1 MNPTPPTNITGITT
15 TASSS
20 TQQQQQ
26 SSMILDISGRSSSS
40 HPSLAS
46 LPPGA
51 SSTTTAAPAAVPGGV
66 GGGASGGNDGGR
78 EIPAAS
84 ETRPSTPPTI
94 SPADATKITDE
105 AVLEYLKSKGMGTA
119 VLELS
124 EKLKSIGGGG
134 LSTSTA
140 TDTNSSSSNNNSSS
154 AVVVIPSGSGP
165 SITINELNPDGTPK
179 DRLVLMKEKLEAED
193 EATRIQ
199 RTILTKSTGGGFGYD
214 RDAAAPIAQWGV
226 PDNVALLR
234 RASSEG
240 GEKTTT
246 GAGAGGES
254 DAAGS
259 TTTPAT
265 TPTPTISVRGSMGER
280 EAKAYLDAFVAVQL
294 WILSLPDDSDGTG
307 LPGWQPK
314 TVNVIARAKALIERG
329 GVSEQHPTNKAGTTS
344 SASVN
349 NSNPNEG
356 EEGTGSG
363 PTTSTINEGEQGTTE
378 GDTIEDVD
386 ATASNNQKASLA
398 VVISELMN
406 PAEPL
411 PDSGAFPI
419 PPSAKPELL
428 AVCFAL
434 LVYTYCE
441 LLEVGMETTAHVLRD
456 SFKPIY
462 EPLYG
467 EQYRD
472 LYHCLSTE
480 DMVKLN
486 THNSQHMEAL
496 AGLKTILVQ
505 IHQIQLKQEELS
517 QARINDPATQQART
531 KKLQEYKQT
540 IGLLQQKHAEL
551 SQRAS
556 TAFERMYDLPFL
568 RRARAVRWQI
578 TLSTTS
584 YGMLCQFLSNRT
596 GSGGASDTSLLAMST
611 LLQTRCELHV
621 EQRNPLPFTPAVV
634 LEDNASSGMTTTR
647 GLQHPPRSINE
658 VNTDVRWAAPVPYN
672 KISARDKALPFPKYN
687 LDDEY
692 DDEKSAR
699 IGKRGVEFNR
709 ALLVNGFRRL
719 EALER
724 KRDHEVMSKPS
735 TTTINAGASNPN
747 QSDPLAPTMGNNDD
761 PVRHEQCQPIQVADP
776 LEPSIML
783 STLCANH
790 FIREGISTS
799 SPTKGGRG
807 RTMSLGG
814 AIDGSRNSSTAARST
829 TVPNAPANYMS
840 EFLWEESGIGITCAK
855 LCSPDGRQIAIGCD
869 DSAIRVWNLLDDL
882 GDNNGKKGQAAVGDA
897 GKVLLGHKNG
907 FPVFDLSWNRD
918 GRGLLSAGGDG
929 SIRLWDTSAQGPFG
943 EVIPVNDIAANT
955 SVSSTSGNKKPVVS
969 STAAKDALNKAT
981 ELFQRALRQ
990 PDMNVPGIRPESRPY
1005 SSGGALA
1012 VYRGHAPNT
1021 PIWSVAFAPCGY
1033 YFVSGGSDA
1042 TARLWTTDRPVPV
1055 RLFTGHTAN
1064 CVHSVTFHPN
1074 CNYVLSGSE
1083 DKTVRLWDIQ
1093 TGRCVRLMNGCPT
1106 GIYKVEVDPS
1116 GQYAVGADLFG
1127 TIHVWDLA
1135 SGKKVTEL
1143 RGPKPSS
1150 TLPTLSSD
1158 QTSQR
1163 RQNVGMVHSLAFS
1176 PCGTALASGGD
1187 DRCVRIWDIRKA
1199 TADPTSVLGT
1209 PTNSFA
1215 TRRTMILD
1223 LQYTKRNLLLSVGKY
1238 ISAIPTVNAIVD

>member
-1 MNPTPPTNITGITT
+1 MNPAFT
-15 TASSS
+15 TATGTATSS
-20 TQQQQQ
+20 TRLG
-26 SSMILDISGRSSSS
+26 SPMIMDGSGRSSSS

-46 LPPGA
+46 QPPPLPPGGGGG
-51 SSTTTAAPAAVPGGV
+51 SSGGV
-66 GGGASGGNDGGR
+66 GPNPGGDETAT
-78 EIPAAS
+78 AAAGA
-84 ETRPSTPPTI
+84 RPSTPPTV
-94 SPADATKITDE
+94 SPTEAVKITDE

-119 VLELS
+119 VLELT
-124 EKLKSIGGGG
+124 EKLKGGGG
-134 LSTSTA
+134 GTVSSTGSNVNSRSPST
-140 TDTNSSSSNNNSSS
+140 
-154 AVVVIPSGSGP
+154 I
-165 SITINELNPDGTPK
+165 ELNVDGTPK
-179 DRLVLMKEKLEAED
+179 DRLTIMKEKLEAD
-193 EATRIQ
+193 DDVTRMQ
-199 RTILTKSTGGGFGYD
+199 RTILTKTTGGGYGYD

-226 PDNVALLR
+226 PDNAARHVDDE
-234 RASSEG
+234 SEG
-240 GEKTTT
+240 GEKTGRGGPDT
-246 GAGAGGES
+246 GTKE
-254 DAAGS
+254 GS
-259 TTTPAT
+259 TTTT
-265 TPTPTISVRGSMGER
+265 TPPSVRGTIGDR

-307 LPGWQPK
+307 IPGWQPK
-314 TVNVIARAKALIERG
+314 TVNVIARAKALIDRG
-329 GVSEQHPTNKAGTTS
+329 GVSEQHPTKAGTGS
-344 SASVN
+344 IN
-349 NSNPNEG
+349 NGNPNEG
-356 EEGTGSG
+356 DEGTATAGGGAAPS
-363 PTTSTINEGEQGTTE
+363 TTTTNEGEQSTNEE
-378 GDTIEDVD
+378 GSNEDGNVS
-386 ATASNNQKASLA
+386 TSNNQRASLTA
-398 VVISELMN
+398 VISELMK
-406 PAEPL
+406 PAEPF
-411 PDSGAFPI
+411 PDSGAFPV

-434 LVYTYCE
+434 LVHTYCE

-467 EQYRD
+467 EQYKD
-472 LYHCLSTE
+472 LYHCTTTE

-486 THNSQHMEAL
+486 THNSQHLEAL

-505 IHQIQLKQEELS
+505 IAHFQLKQEELS
-517 QARINDPATQQART
+517 QAKINDPITQNARS
-531 KKLQEYKQT
+531 KKLQEYSQN
-540 IGLLQQKHAEL
+540 IGVLQQKHAEV

-556 TAFERMYDLPFL
+556 TAFDRMYDLPFL

-611 LLQTRCELHV
+611 LLQTKCELHV
-621 EQRNPLPFTPAVV
+621 EQRDPLPFTPAVV
-634 LEDNASSGMTTTR
+634 LDDNASSGMMTTSR
-647 GLQHPPRSINE
+647 SRSRQSQPPPRSINDMH
-658 VNTDVRWAAPVPYN
+658 TDVRWATPVAYN
-672 KISARDKALPFPKYN
+672 KVASRDKVLPFPKFN

-692 DDEKSAR
+692 DDERSAR
-699 IGKRGVEFNR
+699 RGKQAVEFNR

-735 TTTINAGASNPN
+735 STTSTDA
-747 QSDPLAPTMGNNDD
+747 QSDPLASAIGNIDD
-761 PVRHEQCQPIQVADP
+761 PVPQKQRQQIQVANP

-790 FIREGISTS
+790 FTREGIPAS
-799 SPTKGGRG
+799 SQTKGGRS
-807 RTMSLGG
+807 RTMSLGS
-814 AIDGSRNSSTAARST
+814 AIDGSRNSGTAARST
-829 TVPNAPANYMS
+829 TAPNAAANFMS

-855 LCSPDGRQIAIGCD
+855 LCTPDGRRIAIGCD

-882 GDNNGKKGQAAVGDA
+882 GENNGKRGQAAVGDA

-907 FPVFDLSWNRD
+907 FPVFDVSWNRD
-918 GRGLLSAGGDG
+918 GRALLSAGGDG

-943 EVIPVNDIAANT
+943 EVIPVSDIANST
-955 SVSSTSGNKKPVVS
+955 TVSSAGNKKPVIS

-981 ELFQRALRQ
+981 ELLHKSQRQ

-1074 CNYVLSGSE
+1074 CNYVLTGSE
-1083 DKTVRLWDIQ
+1083 DKTVRLFDIQ
-1093 TGRCVRLMNGCPT
+1093 SGRCVRLMNGCPT

-1116 GQYAVGADLFG
+1116 GQYAVGADLMG

-1143 RGPKPSS
+1143 RSPKPSALS
-1150 TLPTLSSD
+1150 TPSGL
-1158 QTSQR
+1158 TSQR
-1163 RQNVGMVHSLAFS
+1163 RPNVGMIHSLAFS
-1176 PCGTALASGGD
+1176 SCGTALASGGD

-1199 TADPTSVLGT
+1199 TTDPSPVLGT
-1209 PTNSFA
+1209 PANSFA

-1223 LQYTKRNLLLSVGKY
+1223 LQYTKRNLLLGVGRY
-1238 ISAIPTVNAIVD
+1238 IAAIPTVNAIMD